1 MVATTLP
8 AQTQTPRW
16 LPMLGGIAALILGA
30 LMLTA
35 PGETSVVVIQ
45 CLGLYWLVAGI
56 FSIVSIFLDR
66 TSWGW
71 KLLGGMLGIMAGI
84 LIVQHPLWST
94 VLVPTILIAV
104 IGMLG
109 MGLGI
114 AGVIQGISS
123 KSWGA
128 GILGG
133 LSVLFGLAL
142 LFNPLAGVVALPFL
156 LGFMAILGGI
166 GSIVAALRM

>member
-1 MVATTLP
+1 
-8 AQTQTPRW
+8 
-16 LPMLGGIAALILGA
+16 MLGGIAALILGA

-71 KLLGGMLGIMAGI
+71 KLLGGLLGIAAGI
-84 LIVQHPLWST
+84 LILQHPLWST

-114 AGVIQGISS
+114 AGIIQGISS

-128 GILGG
+128 SILGG

>member
-1 MVATTLP
+1 
-8 AQTQTPRW
+8 
-16 LPMLGGIAALILGA
+16 
-30 LMLTA
+30 
-35 PGETSVVVIQ
+35 
-45 CLGLYWLVAGI
+45 
-56 FSIVSIFLDR
+56 
-66 TSWGW
+66 
-71 KLLGGMLGIMAGI
+71 MLGIMAGI

-114 AGVIQGISS
+114 AGIIQGISS
-123 KSWGA
+123 KSWGV